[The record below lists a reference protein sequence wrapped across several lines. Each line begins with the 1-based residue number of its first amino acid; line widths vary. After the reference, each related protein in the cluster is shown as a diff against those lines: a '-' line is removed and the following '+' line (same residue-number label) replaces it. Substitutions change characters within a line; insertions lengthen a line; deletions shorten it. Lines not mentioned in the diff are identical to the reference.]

1 MAWKKQPSRTLLQ
14 FKSHTQVEIKKK
26 TFVGMPNTYMLQTVT
41 LIFNTVCFPAQCS
54 SVETKGS
61 RLPLGY
67 YKNKAITSAL
77 LLINP
82 IHTRSTRETKLVRKT
97 KLVCETDQRH
107 VLVAYRVVTGA
118 HHNGLLVV
126 IISRRFLSSL
136 YILVSQKR
144 WSEYFFMTKAAA
156 NERENFKTV
165 TRTIQF
171 LRNQWFLKRD

>member
-1 MAWKKQPSRTLLQ
+1 MKKQEEVTWLGTRKNNLLVHCCNLNHIHRQ
-14 FKSHTQVEIKKK
+14 KLKKI

-41 LIFNTVCFPAQCS
+41 LIFNTVCYPAQCS

-67 YKNKAITSAL
+67 YKNKATTSAL

-97 KLVCETDQRH
+97 KHVCETDQRH

-118 HHNGLLVV
+118 HNGLLVV
-126 IISRRFLSSL
+126 IISTIFIESIYSGFPET
-136 YILVSQKR
+136 LV
-144 WSEYFFMTKAAA
+144 
-156 NERENFKTV
+156 
-165 TRTIQF
+165 
-171 LRNQWFLKRD
+171 